1 MQLVDVH
8 TIKQQRTVSQH
19 KHESTETMSA
29 PTMAIAYGVPMAPPA
44 ERPQLL
50 AGRSSRV
57 LLPRQASQ
65 PLDRS
70 ALAALTEQG
79 YTKGLAQAL
88 TVNKLAFAL
97 SIWIVDNSGSM
108 QARDGHKILQQNK
121 RSQGDLKFVECT
133 RWAEMQQTVD
143 YHVQMAAVLKAP
155 TVFRMLNDPGRQAGP
170 QQFSIAEHGADSDID
185 QELAAAL
192 SVMSNSQ
199 PGGVTP
205 LTSHLREIRHNIAQ
219 LEPELRQNGTKV
231 AIVLA
236 TDGLPTDSQ
245 GNSNAM
251 VKQQFVEALRSLGD
265 LPVWVVVRLCTD
277 QDDVVEFWNSLDS
290 QLELRLDILDDFIS
304 EAKEVHD
311 CNKWL
316 NYGLPLHRM
325 REMGFHHN
333 IFDLLDERKLSK
345 DELRDFC
352 KILFGSGLMDEAA
365 DPEGDWKGFC
375 ETISRLLA
383 AEKKQWNPITK
394 RMEPW
399 IDMKRL
405 NKEYGHGGW
414 FW

>member
-1 MQLVDVH
+1 
-8 TIKQQRTVSQH
+8 
-19 KHESTETMSA
+19 MSA
-29 PTMAIAYGVPMAPPA
+29 PTMPVAYGVSMEHPV
-44 ERPQLL
+44 EQHQLPN
-50 AGRSSRV
+50 GRSTHV
-57 LLPRQASQ
+57 LLPKQESQ
-65 PLDRS
+65 HLDS
-70 ALAALTEQG
+70 IAMATLMEQG

-88 TVNKLAFAL
+88 TVNKQAFAL
-97 SIWIVDNSGSM
+97 SIWIIDNSGSM
-108 QARDGHKILQQNK
+108 QTRDGHRFVEQK
-121 RSQGDLKFVECT
+121 RNQGDLKFVECT

-143 YHVQMAAVLKAP
+143 YHAQMAALLKAP
-155 TVFRMLNDPGRQAGP
+155 TVFRMLNDPGRIAGP
-170 QQFSIAEHGADSDID
+170 QQFGIAEHGDNSNID
-185 QELAAAL
+185 DELAVAL

-205 LTSHLREIRHNIAQ
+205 LTSHLHEIRQNIAQ
-219 LEPELRQNGTKV
+219 LEPELRQNGTMV
-231 AIVLA
+231 ALVLA

-245 GNSNAM
+245 GYSNSM
-251 VKQQFVEALRSLGD
+251 VRQQFVHALRSLGD
-265 LPVWVVVRLCTD
+265 LPIWIVVRLCTD
-277 QDDVVEFWNSLDS
+277 EDEVVEFWNSLDS

-325 REMGFHHN
+325 REMGFHHT

-394 RMEPW
+394 RIEPW

-405 NKEYGHGGW
+405 HKEYGHAGW
-414 FW
+414 LGRW